1 MADDTRV
8 VDVLIVGAGPVGL
21 VTAFQLA
28 KFGGSSVA
36 IIDKNEKATSQQ
48 AYGRAITLFPRTSE
62 LLDQLGLAEK
72 LAQQCFAC
80 RETVTY
86 NAKGEEVKGRG
97 WSFMETSMGDTAWDF
112 ALVLRQ
118 KYQEDVFRE
127 ALKDYGVEVEAPA
140 SLLDVKIDD
149 AAPALSY
156 KVSAVIV
163 DEKTGRQSNVKSKF
177 LIGSDGGHSSVRR
190 MMQIPFQGTTSAD
203 KWVRIDGLVKTNV
216 PKPRTY
222 CAIES
227 PTHGNVLWVGLDR
240 GRTRIGYA
248 FTEKHANSYEVFDEQ
263 AAIKEAQAA
272 VKPFDLEFECV
283 DWWTIYTVGQRI
295 AESFFVKDCVFLA
308 GDACHTHSSGAAQ
321 GMNTGIHDSVNL
333 AWKLSLV
340 LRGAAKF
347 DLLHSYQADRLPNV
361 YRLIQYDKDI
371 SRLMTNRLPENWT
384 GDPNTDVNAI
394 LGDIMAEAASFSSGL
409 GIFYDLDKHN
419 PLNKMG
425 SLESTI
431 RPGQRGPD
439 VDLMMPG
446 TFEKTRLIKQTQ
458 NSAMFQILVFPGTP
472 AATKGAEFVAAAQE
486 SRELGRL
493 RANSKSMLAGEIPD
507 QSLTR
512 LAEAVDFLT
521 ILPAA
526 APSAW
531 EVLGHDPIGRA
542 YFDDSEQNAYQ
553 RYGIDTTAGGIVVMR
568 PDGWIGTMAMPR
580 KEAVLDLVS
589 YFGAIFQ

>member
-1 MADDTRV
+1 MAEHARE

-28 KFGGSSVA
+28 KFGGVSVA

-86 NAKGEEVKGRG
+86 NSKGEEVEGRG
-97 WSFMETSMGDTAWDF
+97 WSFMETSMNDTAWDF

-118 KYQEDVFRE
+118 KYQEDVFRG
-127 ALKDYGVEVEAPA
+127 ALNEYGVEVEAPF
-140 SLLDVKIDD
+140 SLLDVVVDET
-149 AAPALSY
+149 APALSH
-156 KVSAVIV
+156 KVTAAIKN
-163 DEKTGRQSNVKSKF
+163 EKTGQQTLFKSKF
-177 LIGSDGGHSSVRR
+177 LIGCDGGHSSVRR
-190 MMQIPFQGTTSAD
+190 MLNIPFHGTTSAD

-222 CAIES
+222 CSIES

-248 FTEKHANSYEVFDEQ
+248 FTEKHANSYEVFDEA
-263 AAIKEAQAA
+263 AAIKEAKAA

-283 DWWTIYTVGQRI
+283 DWWTIYSVGQRI

-340 LRGAAKF
+340 LRGAAHF
-347 DLLHSYQADRLPNV
+347 DLLRTYQAERLPNV
-361 YRLIQYDKDI
+361 QRLIQYDKDI

-384 GDPNTDVNAI
+384 GDPDTDVNAI
-394 LGDIMAEAASFSSGL
+394 LGDIMGQAASFSSGL
-409 GIFYDLDKHN
+409 GIFYDLEESN
-419 PLNKMG
+419 PLNRAG
-425 SLESTI
+425 SQKVVLS
-431 RPGQRGPD
+431 PGQRGPD
-439 VDLMMPG
+439 VDLVTPG
-446 TFEKTRLIKQTQ
+446 TYETTRLIQQTR
-458 NSAMFQILVFPGTP
+458 NSAMFHVVVFAGGP
-472 AATKGAEFVAAAQE
+472 ALSKEAEFYAAMLE
-486 SRELGRL
+486 STTLTAL
-493 RANSKSMLAGEIPD
+493 RAKNLME
-507 QSLTR
+507 
-512 LAEAVDFLT
+512 FLT
-521 ILPAA
+521 ILKSVT
-526 APSAW
+526 PSTW
-531 EVLGHDPIGRA
+531 EVLGHDPLGRA
-542 YFDDSEQNAYQ
+542 YFDDSKQNAYQ
-553 RYGIDTTAGGIVVMR
+553 RYGIDTGSGGVAVLR
-568 PDGWIGTMAMPR
+568 PDGWIGTVTTLS
-580 KEAVLDLVS
+580 EDAVVELES
-589 YFGAIFQ
+589 YFQGIFQ